1 MAIAVRYLAR
11 RDRTSAQ
18 VERFLVHKGA
28 APADVREIVTR
39 LSRLRYLDDRAYA
52 ERWIEARLARRP
64 MGRARLEAELLAHG
78 VADTLAGQAMR
89 EALRNLDEET
99 LARRALSMTRRDGR
113 RVTPEQ
119 AMRLLRQRGFLE
131 ETVERIVDELLERED
146 SNR

>member
-18 VERFLVHKGA
+18 VERFLVRKGA

>member
-18 VERFLVHKGA
+18 VERFLLHKGA

-39 LSRLRYLDDRAYA
+39 LSRLRYLNDRAYA
-52 ERWIEARLARRP
+52 ERWIETRLARRP
-64 MGRARLEAELLAHG
+64 MGRARLEAELLAQG

-89 EALRNLDEET
+89 EALRSLDEET
-99 LARRALSMTRRDGR
+99 LARRALSMARRDGR

>member
-18 VERFLVHKGA
+18 VERFLLHKGA
-28 APADVREIVTR
+28 APVDVREIVTQ
-39 LSRLRYLDDRAYA
+39 LSRLGYLDDRGYA

-64 MGRARLEAELLAHG
+64 MGRARLEAELLAQG
-78 VADTLAGQAMR
+78 VADTLTGQAMR
-89 EALRNLDEET
+89 EAFRNLDEET
-99 LARRALSMTRRDGR
+99 LARRALSMTRREGR
-113 RVTPEQ
+113 RLTPEQ